1 MLSSEHLKGMS
12 EEEQQ
17 ELQKKINKMTPEELK
32 DFRNSMNPDSM
43 GFDGE
48 EAI

>member
-1 MLSSEHLKGMS
+1 MLSSEHLKGMT

-32 DFRNSMNPDSM
+32 YFRNSMDPDSM